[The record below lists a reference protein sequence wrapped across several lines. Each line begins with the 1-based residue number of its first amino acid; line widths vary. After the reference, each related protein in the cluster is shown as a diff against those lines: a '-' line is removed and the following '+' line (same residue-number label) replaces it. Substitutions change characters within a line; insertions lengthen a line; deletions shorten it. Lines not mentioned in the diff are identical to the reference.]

1 MPQGAAWEREYKNPQ
16 FLTKDAE
23 PQIDTK
29 RFLRF
34 LESKQGLALEGLR
47 VLDLGSGTGRNANY
61 IAKLGNSVEGLEI
74 SATAV
79 RLAQERAKALGVDAH
94 FRVADM
100 GVKYPFADQSFEV
113 VIDVTSSNSLNEKE
127 REVYLNEIM
136 RVLKPGGYLFV
147 KALCKDGDQNAK
159 KLLKINPGKEY
170 DTYINKD
177 LGLVERVFSQEDFR
191 TLYGRYFKI
200 LKLSKKTNYTRFK
213 GQSYKRNFWLAYMQ
227 KSE

>member
-1 MPQGAAWEREYKNPQ
+1 MPQGASWEREYRNPQ

-34 LESKQGLALEGLR
+34 LGSKQGLTLEGIR

-61 IAKLGNSVEGLEI
+61 IAALGNSVEGLEI
-74 SATAV
+74 SVTAV

-100 GVKYPFADQSFEV
+100 GVEYPFADQSFEI

-127 REVYLNEIM
+127 RTVYLQEIL

-159 KLLKINPGKEY
+159 KLLKISPGKEH

-177 LGLVERVFSQEDFR
+177 LDLVERVFSQEDFR
-191 TLYGRYFKI
+191 DLYGKHFKI
-200 LKLSKKTNYTRFK
+200 LELSKKTNYTRFK